1 MFDRSKDPPWYLLPL
16 LPVVFAVGLV
26 LILTVAIL
34 SIPYGFLFPHRR
46 RHFYDIDATP
56 HQKELLA
63 RGVQNMRA

>member
-34 SIPYGFLFPHRR
+34 SIPYGFCPRT
-46 RHFYDIDATP
+46 DAGISMTS
-56 HQKELLA
+56 
-63 RGVQNMRA
+63 MRLPTKRSCSRPACKIK